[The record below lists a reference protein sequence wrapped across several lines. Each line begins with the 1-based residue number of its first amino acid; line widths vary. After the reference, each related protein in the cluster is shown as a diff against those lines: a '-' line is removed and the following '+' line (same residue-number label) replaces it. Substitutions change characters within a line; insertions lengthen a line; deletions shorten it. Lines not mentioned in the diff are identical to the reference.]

1 MANAKEQV
9 DNVLGIINS
18 ALTILDKFPKLDET
32 DGNMEMGLTISP
44 FALLAEIL
52 KNYGGMDYILKI
64 LSDFL
69 VLGIVPLELAVKTML
84 MTTFKNLLTCSLN
97 PIIPNELLKYGMVF
111 DIREIDMFNMLATSP
126 LTQDYGKYYYFGCT
140 QAEIPDQLRQSQ
152 DFNAF
157 LWFMINRSTNREIWM
172 NCSSALDTTVGTVS
186 FLHEVPLKDE
196 TCVDVEI
203 KSSSNEDKSNVKE
216 ATEYSYV
223 DARWKPNYMENGNV
237 KDAYKKQYQNIQK
250 LIDKNI
256 IYYNISNNEYF
267 FKIKKREK
275 EQDGKTIFTF
285 EPKVIQEN
293 EIIYDYKTDSD
304 DSPKINGEKQRFIY
318 YEKGEPIKLK
328 QSTIEKRNINEKE
341 KVRCGE
347 LEPNTDSNGITDE
360 YKVTID
366 GTTYYRCNAD
376 GYIVDTDSN
385 VYKKS
390 SGELKYKTNLLTGKK
405 QIIQEIVVEKY
416 EKLKKGTGI
425 ITLEYHENSESVTD
439 AEGNPLTNSHVP
451 DRNCLHVFIGNTQPK
466 NIGEIIN
473 IRKQIR
479 QKENEIVIQQ
489 RVIVDN
495 SSQKYKKENDLKDLE
510 KKQKKDEKNNNNTDT
525 DNNKNIEGQ
534 KTQLKNEIENYEKKI
549 AEAESKISKTNQEI
563 NAYRNA
569 IAACDKTYRNYK
581 QNYYYKRTL
590 IEFDLDYIWSL
601 KLFDARVLTA
611 QLLDITFNNITMN
624 LGLSYERIFL
634 QNEIKKIVK
643 GIIETDDAEVN
654 DCFFTFSND
663 DYNSLMVQ
671 SEKIHQGLYASHPN
685 QEGIK
690 INPTDMLNKLNNI
703 SPDATQEEQKEV
715 IHGVLREIGG
725 ELTQQGEA
733 LETDKVGIQP
743 PDMSALAAD
752 MIENLM
758 TNLACSLAQAIL
770 SPKVYLLL
778 AINMKIMGEQTNN
791 FDIESI
797 IAKMKKL
804 IVDLVRM
811 IRDQLLQFIVDKVM
825 ELLKDLATAV
835 ATKISIE
842 QAMYYY
848 NIIRR
853 LIDCFKNRSNVVGF
867 TVDMVDYADI
877 YNQETPPPTTEC

>member
-1 MANAKEQV
+1 MANVKEQV

-69 VLGIVPLELAVKTML
+69 VLGIVPLEIAVKTML

-172 NCSSALDTTVGTVS
+172 NCSSALDAMVGTVS
-186 FLHEVPLKDE
+186 FLHEVPLKPE

-203 KSSSNEDKSNVKE
+203 KSSSNEDDSNVKE

-223 DARWKPNYMENGNV
+223 DARWKPDYMENGKV
-237 KDAYKKQYQNIQK
+237 KEAYAKQYQNIQK

-256 IYYNISNNEYF
+256 IYYDTANQTYYF
-267 FKIKKREK
+267 KVKTSEEK
-275 EQDGKTIFTF
+275 VDGETIFSF
-285 EPKVIQEN
+285 KPKEIQEN

-328 QSTIEKRNINEKE
+328 QTTIEKRKNNDGE

-347 LEPNTDSNGITDE
+347 LEPNTVSDGIPE
-360 YKVTID
+360 NCKVTID
-366 GTTYYRCNAD
+366 GTTYYRCNAA
-376 GYIVDTDSN
+376 GYIVDDDSN

-390 SGELKYKTNLLTGKK
+390 SGDLKKKTNLLTGKK

-439 AEGNPLTNSHVP
+439 AEGNPLINSHVP

-479 QKENEIVIQQ
+479 QKETEIVSQQ
-489 RVIVDN
+489 QVIDKN
-495 SSQKYKKENDLKDLE
+495 SLKKYENENDLKEIE
-510 KKQKKDEKNNNNTDT
+510 KKQKKDEKNKDNTNTNQYEKD
-525 DNNKNIEGQ
+525 
-534 KTQLKNEIENYEKKI
+534 KTRLKNEIETYDKKI

-569 IAACDKTYRNYK
+569 IAACDKTYRKYK

-690 INPTDMLNKLNNI
+690 INPADMLDKLNNI

-733 LETDKVGIQP
+733 LETDKAGIQL

-778 AINMKIMGEQTNN
+778 AINMKIMGEQTSN

-853 LIDCFKNRSNVVGF
+853 LIDCFKNRSKVVGF